1 MNNDEIDKML
11 YDYYKN
17 LDEKIPIKIRNT
29 IQNFPK
35 EKLHRSKKRKIL
47 WKISTVCAMFLMICT
62 ITFGKEIYLYILD
75 RMAKVHE
82 GIATAL
88 NNEYYSEINMEYAE
102 SNNVGIKIDYVLMDD
117 YNLFLAF
124 DTKYEI
130 NNVIYKARFEDLI
143 ITDENNNLIF
153 CDDIDTYEKYC
164 KDSGKEV
171 RTIPKDSITNG
182 GYGIENIET
191 RENNV
196 VTLYKLYS
204 SQFPKSKELNM
215 EMHTV
220 ELTTREETMNI
231 EGVWKIKI
239 NLPEDFYEREDIIYF
254 VKDGSDKKANI
265 SIESAVV
272 TNTQT
277 VVKYKGNSKKYDG
290 TQEGLEDKINN
301 LLNGGGFYDE
311 IWLENEKGKKFETS
325 ATNDGYGT
333 KYSPDGTYEGKL
345 PFSLTTYDL
354 TDTIY
359 LVIEKDGI
367 EYRINLVR

>member
-82 GIATAL
+82 GIATAV

-130 NNVIYKARFEDLI
+130 NNVIYKADL
-143 ITDENNNLIF
+143 
-153 CDDIDTYEKYC
+153 
-164 KDSGKEV
+164 
-171 RTIPKDSITNG
+171 
-182 GYGIENIET
+182 
-191 RENNV
+191 
-196 VTLYKLYS
+196 
-204 SQFPKSKELNM
+204 
-215 EMHTV
+215 
-220 ELTTREETMNI
+220 
-231 EGVWKIKI
+231 KI
-239 NLPEDFYEREDIIYF
+239 
-254 VKDGSDKKANI
+254 
-265 SIESAVV
+265 
-272 TNTQT
+272 
-277 VVKYKGNSKKYDG
+277 
-290 TQEGLEDKINN
+290 
-301 LLNGGGFYDE
+301 
-311 IWLENEKGKKFETS
+311 
-325 ATNDGYGT
+325 
-333 KYSPDGTYEGKL
+333 
-345 PFSLTTYDL
+345 
-354 TDTIY
+354 
-359 LVIEKDGI
+359 
-367 EYRINLVR
+367 

>member
-1 MNNDEIDKML
+1 M
-11 YDYYKN
+11 
-17 LDEKIPIKIRNT
+17 
-29 IQNFPK
+29 
-35 EKLHRSKKRKIL
+35 
-47 WKISTVCAMFLMICT
+47 
-62 ITFGKEIYLYILD
+62 
-75 RMAKVHE
+75 
-82 GIATAL
+82 
-88 NNEYYSEINMEYAE
+88 
-102 SNNVGIKIDYVLMDD
+102 
-117 YNLFLAF
+117 
-124 DTKYEI
+124 
-130 NNVIYKARFEDLI
+130 I

-311 IWLENEKGKKFETS
+311 IGLENGKRK
-325 ATNDGYGT
+325 
-333 KYSPDGTYEGKL
+333 K
-345 PFSLTTYDL
+345 
-354 TDTIY
+354 I
-359 LVIEKDGI
+359 
-367 EYRINLVR
+367 

>member
-1 MNNDEIDKML
+1 MENDEIDKML
-11 YDYYKN
+11 NNYYKN
-17 LDEKIPIKIRNT
+17 LQTPINIENIINNIPQKSIY
-29 IQNFPK
+29 
-35 EKLHRSKKRKIL
+35 KKRKIW
-47 WKISTVCAMFLMICT
+47 WKISTVCAIFLMICT

-82 GIATAL
+82 GIATAV

-130 NNVIYKARFEDLI
+130 NNVIYEARFKDLI
-143 ITDENNNLIF
+143 ITDENNNMIF
-153 CDDIDTYEKYC
+153 CDDVDTYEEYC
-164 KDSGKEV
+164 KESGKEV

-182 GYGIENIET
+182 GYGIENIEPK
-191 RENNV
+191 ENNV

-204 SQFPKSKELNM
+204 SQFPKSKELNI
-215 EMHTV
+215 EIHTV

-254 VKDGSDKKANI
+254 VKDGSDKTANI
-265 SIESAVV
+265 SIESAII

-277 VVKYKGNSKKYDG
+277 VVSYKGNSEKYENS
-290 TQEGLEDKINN
+290 QEGVEDKINS

-311 IWLENEKGKKFETS
+311 IWLENEKGEKFESS
-325 ATNDGYGT
+325 AVNDNYGT
-333 KYSPDGTYEGKL
+333 TYSADGTYKGKMA
-345 PFSLTTYDL
+345 FSLTTYDL
-354 TDTIY
+354 TDKLY
-359 LVIEKDGI
+359 LVIEKDGV